1 MADSNMTLLYCNKKA
16 NSCDC
21 VTIIYANHLY
31 NIQGRSTR
39 KKKSYHT
46 IIHLHLQLVCFMQ
59 TLKAFPHTA
68 LMFNNPDVVFGFGFF
83 DEGLI
88 PQF

>member
-1 MADSNMTLLYCNKKA
+1 MPTTFITSRVEA
-16 NSCDC
+16 
-21 VTIIYANHLY
+21 
-31 NIQGRSTR
+31 QG
-39 KKKSYHT
+39 KIKSYHT
-46 IIHLHLQLVCFMQ
+46 VMHLQLVCLMQ

>member
-1 MADSNMTLLYCNKKA
+1 MPTTFITSRVEA
-16 NSCDC
+16 
-21 VTIIYANHLY
+21 
-31 NIQGRSTR
+31 QG
-39 KKKSYHT
+39 KIKSYHT
-46 IIHLHLQLVCFMQ
+46 IIHLHLQLVWLMQ

-88 PQF
+88 SQF